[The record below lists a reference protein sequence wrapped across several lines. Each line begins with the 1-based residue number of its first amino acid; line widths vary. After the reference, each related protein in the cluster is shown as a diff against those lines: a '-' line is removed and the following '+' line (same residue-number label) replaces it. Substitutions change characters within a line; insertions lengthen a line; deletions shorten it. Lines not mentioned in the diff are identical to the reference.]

1 MAHRHSLKTVYLNLL
16 KLALISVLVTG
27 VGFAP
32 ANEASAQRL
41 IRPPSHESGGTV
53 VVPAGTRVLPEGTI
67 LVVEMN
73 HPISSRTARPGDRV
87 QATVAVPVLD
97 ENGRTLV
104 EAGSIVSGRVTIVKR
119 ARWGHRSGYI
129 AIVMDRINLRNGPT
143 RYIVGTLLNLK
154 DWYR

>member
-1 MAHRHSLKTVYLNLL
+1 MKRRYSLKTVCLNLL
-16 KLALISVLVTG
+16 KLALITVLITT

-32 ANEASAQRL
+32 NNEVSAQRL
-41 IRPPSHESGGTV
+41 FRPPSHDSGGTV
-53 VVPAGTRVLPEGTI
+53 VFPAGTSVLPEGTI
-67 LVVEMN
+67 LIVEMN
-73 HPISSRTARPGDRV
+73 HPISSKTARPGDRV

-97 ENGRTLV
+97 ERGRTLV
-104 EAGSIVSGRVTIVKR
+104 EAGSIVSGRVTLVKR
-119 ARWGHRSGYI
+119 ARWANRSGYI